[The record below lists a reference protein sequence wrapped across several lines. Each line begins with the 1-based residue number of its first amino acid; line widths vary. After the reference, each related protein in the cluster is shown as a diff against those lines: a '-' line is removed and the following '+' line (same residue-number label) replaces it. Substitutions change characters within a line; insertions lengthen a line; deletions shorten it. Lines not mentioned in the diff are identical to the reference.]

1 MSSLTTLPTVH
12 PQAAGLDI
20 GKSEIYAAVPPS
32 ADPQPVRVFGTF
44 TPDLHALAD
53 WLVACSVTT
62 VALESTGVYWIPVFA
77 VLEGRGLEVC
87 LVNASHIQRVPGR
100 KSDFQDCE
108 WLRQLHSLGLLAASF
123 RPDAEMVTL
132 RSYLRH
138 RAELIQHRAPH
149 ILHMQKALRQM
160 NLQLDSVLT
169 DITGQT
175 GLAIL
180 RAILAGERDPVK
192 LAQLR
197 HPNCHSPEETI
208 AKALTGTWRAEH
220 LFGLKQAMAL
230 FDFYT
235 AQIAECDAE
244 VARCFSA
251 IRPRFTPPPTEPTTT
266 PEAEP
271 GLTVTAVR
279 KSDGH
284 SHSKNAPAGNVRA
297 EIVRITAVDL
307 CAVHG
312 ISASIAQTILSEI
325 GTDMSRWPTVKHF
338 CSWLRLAPRNDIS
351 GGKILKSRTLPH
363 HHRAAQA
370 FRLAAQAVSR
380 ADCAT
385 GAYYRRLRARLGPQQ
400 ALVATAHKI
409 ARIVYCMLK
418 EHQPYQD
425 DGAEAYNTHYREHE
439 VKALAR
445 KAAKLGFTVT
455 PKAA

>member
-1 MSSLTTLPTVH
+1 MSSMTTLPVVH
-12 PQAAGLDI
+12 PHAAGLDI
-20 GKSEIYAAVPPS
+20 GKTEIYAAVPPT

-53 WLVACSVTT
+53 WLVACGITT
-62 VALESTGVYWIPVFA
+62 VAIESTGVYWIPVHE
-77 VLEGRGLEVC
+77 VLEARGLQVC

-132 RSYLRH
+132 RAYLRH

-149 ILHMQKALRQM
+149 ILHLQKALRQM

-220 LFGLKQAMAL
+220 LFVLKQAMAL

-235 AQIAECDAE
+235 TQIVECDAE
-244 VARCFSA
+244 IVRCFSV
-251 IRPRFTPPPTEPTTT
+251 IRPRFTPP
-266 PEAEP
+266 AEP
-271 GLTVTAVR
+271 VITAESVPGPTVTARR
-279 KSDGH
+279 KSATH
-284 SHSKNAPAGNVRA
+284 STHSKNAPAGNIRA
-297 EIVRITAVDL
+297 EILRITAVDL

-312 ISASIAQTILSEI
+312 ISASIAQTVLSEI

-351 GGKILKSRTLPH
+351 GGKVLKSRTLPH
-363 HHRAAQA
+363 QHRAAQA

-380 ADCAT
+380 ADCAL
-385 GAYYRRLRARLGPQQ
+385 GAFYRRLRARLGPQQ
-400 ALVATAHKI
+400 ALVATAHKL
-409 ARIVYCMLK
+409 ARIVYFMLK

-425 DGAEAYNTHYREHE
+425 RGAEAYNTRYREQE
-439 VKALAR
+439 VKSLQR
-445 KAAKLGFTVT
+445 KAAKLGFTLAA
-455 PKAA
+455 KAA

>member
-1 MSSLTTLPTVH
+1 MSSPTILPTVPPH
-12 PQAAGLDI
+12 AAGLAI
-20 GKSEIYAAVPPS
+20 GKTEIYAAGRPT
-32 ADPQPVRVFGTF
+32 ADPQPIRVFGTF

-53 WLVACSVTT
+53 WLVACGVTS
-62 VALESTGVYWIPVFA
+62 VALESTGVYWIPVFELLA
-77 VLEGRGLEVC
+77 ARGLQVC

-100 KSDFQDCE
+100 KSDYQDCE

-123 RPDAEMVTL
+123 RPDAEIVTR

-169 DITGQT
+169 DITGVT
-175 GLAIL
+175 GQAIL
-180 RAILAGERDPVK
+180 RAIVAGERDPVK

-197 HPNCHSPEETI
+197 HPNCHSPAAMI
-208 AKALTGTWRAEH
+208 AKALTGPWCEEH
-220 LFGLKQAMAL
+220 LLVLKQALAL

-235 AQIAECDAE
+235 TQLAECDAA

-251 IRPRFTPPPTEPTTT
+251 IRPRFTPPPTAADTAETPPVAAPTAPAKKT
-266 PEAEP
+266 
-271 GLTVTAVR
+271 
-279 KSDGH
+279 SH

-297 EIVRITAVDL
+297 DILRITSVDL
-307 CAVHG
+307 CAVDG
-312 ISASIAQTILSEI
+312 ISASIAQIILSEI
-325 GTDMSRWPTVKHF
+325 GTDMTRWPTVKHF

-351 GGKILKSRTLPH
+351 GGKVLKSRTLPH
-363 HHRAAQA
+363 HQRAAQA

-385 GAYYRRLRARLGPQQ
+385 GAYYRRMRARLGPQQ

-409 ARIVYCMLK
+409 AGIVYFMLK
-418 EHQPYQD
+418 EHRPYAD
-425 DGAEAYNTHYREHE
+425 RGAEAYNTRFREHE
-439 VKALAR
+439 VKLLER

-455 PKAA
+455 PKTV